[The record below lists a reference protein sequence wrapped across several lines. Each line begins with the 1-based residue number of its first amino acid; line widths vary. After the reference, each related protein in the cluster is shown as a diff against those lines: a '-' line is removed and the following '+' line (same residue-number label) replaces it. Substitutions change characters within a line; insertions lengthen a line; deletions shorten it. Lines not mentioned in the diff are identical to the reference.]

1 MKSIRQRLLITL
13 LLAIVV
19 ALALAAYGTY
29 RLARQEVD
37 ELFDYHLRQLALSVR
52 DQRLAGNSEPL
63 ATDDEG
69 FDFIIQVWSQDGTR
83 IYLSHPHAELPNR
96 ARLGF
101 SSLDTPEG
109 TWRVFAAQ
117 YREQVVQVAQPLR
130 VREQLA
136 AAAALRTLLP
146 FVILLPL
153 LAGVIWLV
161 VGRGLAPLNRI
172 AGSVRRRTPSS
183 LEPLRPAGVP
193 AEVLPL
199 VESLNDL
206 LDRLNKALAAQ
217 RAFVADAAHELRTPL
232 TALQLQVQLAERAH
246 SAEERTAAIAEVR
259 HGLDRATHVVRQ
271 LLTLARQDPA
281 EAVHKP
287 LATVPLA
294 DIAAQAAADH
304 AVLAEARRIDLG
316 VGATDRRAMVSGDV
330 DALRTLVANLL
341 DNAIRYTPPGGRVD
355 VAVGVD
361 RDHPWLEVADSGPGI
376 PPDERARVFDRFYR
390 RHDAL
395 EPGSGLGLAI
405 VKAIADRHG
414 ARVELDESP
423 LGGLAARIR
432 FPAAPLSSL

>member
-1 MKSIRQRLLITL
+1 MKSIRQHLLITL

-63 ATDDEG
+63 AADEEG
-69 FDFIIQVWSQDGTR
+69 FDFIIQVWGQDGTR
-83 IYLSHPHAELPNR
+83 IYLSHPHAQLPNR
-96 ARLGF
+96 ARMGF
-101 SSLDTPEG
+101 SNLDTPEG

-153 LAGVIWLV
+153 LASVIWLV
-161 VGRGLAPLNRI
+161 IGRGLAPLDRI

-183 LEPLRPAGVP
+183 LEPLRSAGVP

-206 LDRLNKALAAQ
+206 LGRLDQALAAQ

-232 TALQLQVQLAERAH
+232 TALQLQVQLTERAP
-246 SAEERTAAIAEVR
+246 SAEERTAALAELR
-259 HGLDRATHVVRQ
+259 RGLDRAAHVVRQ

-281 EAVHKP
+281 EALRKP
-287 LATVPLA
+287 LTAVSLP
-294 DIAAQAAADH
+294 DIAAQVAADH

-316 VGATDRRAMVSGDV
+316 VGATDRRALVSGDV

-355 VAVGVD
+355 VAVGIDHD
-361 RDHPWLEVADSGPGI
+361 RPWLEVADSGPGI
-376 PPDERARVFDRFYR
+376 PLDERLRVFDRFYR

-414 ARVELDESP
+414 ARVELDEST

-432 FPAAPLSSL
+432 FPASSP

>member
-1 MKSIRQRLLITL
+1 MKSIRQQLLITL
-13 LLAIVV
+13 LLVIAV

-52 DQRLAGNSEPL
+52 DQRLTGNSEPL
-63 ATDDEG
+63 AADDEG
-69 FDFIIQVWSQDGTR
+69 FDFIIQVWGQDGTR
-83 IYLSHPHAELPNR
+83 IYLSHPHADLPNR
-96 ARLGF
+96 ARMGF
-101 SSLDTPEG
+101 SNLDTPEG

-117 YREQVVQVAQPLR
+117 YREQVIQVAQPLR

-153 LAGVIWLV
+153 LASVIWLV

-172 AGSVRRRTPSS
+172 AESVSRRTPSS

-193 AEVLPL
+193 DEARPL

-206 LDRLNKALAAQ
+206 LHRLDKALAAQ

-232 TALQLQVQLAERAH
+232 TALQLQVQLTERAQ
-246 SAEERTAAIAEVR
+246 STDERAAAMAELRS
-259 HGLDRATHVVRQ
+259 GLDRAAHVVRQ

-281 EAVHKP
+281 ESPHKP
-287 LATVPLA
+287 LTAVSLT
-294 DIAAQAAADH
+294 DIATQVAADH

-316 VGATDRRAMVSGDV
+316 VGATNPRATVSGDF
-330 DALRTLVANLL
+330 DTLRTLVANLL
-341 DNAIRYTPPGGRVD
+341 DNAIRYSPPGGRVD
-355 VAVGVD
+355 VATGID
-361 RDHPWLEVADSGPGI
+361 NGQPWLEVADSGPGI
-376 PPDERARVFDRFYR
+376 PADERARVFDRFYR

-414 ARVELDESP
+414 ARVELGEST
-423 LGGLAARIR
+423 LGGLVARIR
-432 FPAAPLSSL
+432 FPAPSP